1 MYERHADEVAGSFRA
16 GALDVVSTG
25 FITDPDDGAVVAAI
39 VLDTTGRP
47 DVTDLARVHAS
58 EGIGD
63 VRCGVGVLDIGPPD
77 TWLVRLEV
85 AVDHPVRCRFHAVV
99 DWMGHRAWLAAVV
112 DGASVAMGAGTG
124 AEYWLRLN
132 VDPDMMRP
140 VLELLERRTA

>member
-1 MYERHADEVAGSFRA
+1 VDHRHANDVAA
-16 GALDVVSTG
+16 GFCGDALEVVSTG
-25 FITDPDDGAVVAAI
+25 FITDPDDDAVVAAM

-47 DVTDLARVHAS
+47 DVADLARVHAS

-99 DWMGHRAWLAAVV
+99 DWLGHRSWLAAVA
-112 DGASVAMGAGTG
+112 DGASVAVGAGTG